1 MKSYWQSYQSN
12 LHKKNG
18 ALSIANDEL
27 EMLMQKLAFF
37 LPSQQ
42 ALLRSFYLPIYGA
55 LWGLLMALVRLAHD
69 IQISHMAFL
78 STLFIDMLLLSLIAY
93 IGLFVYE
100 SIRPM
105 LFNLHHLVACVWV
118 TVIFSLSALLVGLLA
133 HVALPLLLYGHVA
146 DVFYALVNIL
156 IEIIITTGITIL
168 FLLYYLKRH
177 QDLMMLQK
185 MFDIEVAMQ
194 NDQIKARI
202 APHFLF
208 NTINGL
214 VSLVETNPDKAI
226 IMLGNVSELF
236 RVSFSKFKE
245 IGMDTEIHVCKVFL
259 EIDDM
264 RFQNKLKV
272 KWHLPD
278 EDTLY
283 DMTIC
288 GMTLQSVIEK
298 LLNQVVEH
306 TVEEIELIISMT
318 WQNHKVNI
326 DVSLQLPKDLLMM
339 RHDLLDRLDFSIQE
353 RKLQVFFG
361 NQASI
366 ITNIHDNHIVTNIQY
381 CLFDTAVDNDV
392 CKTWQME

>member
-12 LHKKNG
+12 LNKKNG

-118 TVIFSLSALLVGLLA
+118 TLIFIVSALLVGLLA
-133 HVALPLLLYGHVA
+133 HVALPLLIYGHVA
-146 DVFYALVNIL
+146 DVSYALANIL
-156 IEIIITTGITIL
+156 IDIVITTGIIIL

-214 VSLVETNPDKAI
+214 VSLVETNPDKAVV
-226 IMLGNVSELF
+226 MLGNVSELF
-236 RVSFSKFKE
+236 RASFSKFKE

-264 RFQNKLKV
+264 RFQNRLKV
-272 KWHLPD
+272 SWDLPD

-381 CLFDTAVDNDV
+381 CLFDTAVDHDV

>member
-118 TVIFSLSALLVGLLA
+118 TLIFIVSALLVGLLA

-156 IEIIITTGITIL
+156 IEIIITTGIIIL

-214 VSLVETNPDKAI
+214 VSLVETNPDKAVV
-226 IMLGNVSELF
+226 MLGNVSELF
-236 RVSFSKFKE
+236 RASFSKFKE

-264 RFQNKLKV
+264 RFQNRLKV
-272 KWHLPD
+272 SWDLPD

-306 TVEEIELIISMT
+306 TVEEIELKITMT
-318 WQNHKVNI
+318 WQNHQVNI
-326 DVSLQLPKDLLMM
+326 EVHLQLPKALLMM

-366 ITNIHDNHIVTNIQY
+366 ITNVHDNHIVTNIQY
-381 CLFDTAVDNDV
+381 CLFDTAADNDI

>member
-118 TVIFSLSALLVGLLA
+118 TLIFIVSALLVGLLA

-156 IEIIITTGITIL
+156 IEIIITTGIIIL

-214 VSLVETNPDKAI
+214 VSLVETNPDKAVV
-226 IMLGNVSELF
+226 MLGNVSELF
-236 RVSFSKFKE
+236 RASFSKFKE

-264 RFQNKLKV
+264 RFQNRLKV
-272 KWHLPD
+272 SWDLPD

-306 TVEEIELIISMT
+306 TVEEIELKITMT
-318 WQNHKVNI
+318 WQNHQVNI
-326 DVSLQLPKDLLMM
+326 EVHLQLPKALLMM

>member
-12 LHKKNG
+12 LNKKNG

-118 TVIFSLSALLVGLLA
+118 TLIFIVSALLVGLLA
-133 HVALPLLLYGHVA
+133 HVALPLLIYGHVA
-146 DVFYALVNIL
+146 DVSYALANIL
-156 IEIIITTGITIL
+156 IDIVITTGIIIL

-214 VSLVETNPDKAI
+214 VSLVETNPDKAVV
-226 IMLGNVSELF
+226 MLGNVSELF
-236 RVSFSKFKE
+236 RASFSKFKE

-264 RFQNKLKV
+264 RFQNRLKV

-381 CLFDTAVDNDV
+381 CLFDTAADNDI

>member
-118 TVIFSLSALLVGLLA
+118 TLIFIVSALLVGLLA

-156 IEIIITTGITIL
+156 IEIIITTGIIIL

-214 VSLVETNPDKAI
+214 VSLVETNPDKAVV
-226 IMLGNVSELF
+226 MLGNVSELF
-236 RVSFSKFKE
+236 RASFSKFKE

-264 RFQNKLKV
+264 RFQNRLKV
-272 KWHLPD
+272 SWDLPD

-306 TVEEIELIISMT
+306 TVEEIELKITMT
-318 WQNHKVNI
+318 WQNHQVNI
-326 DVSLQLPKDLLMM
+326 EVHLQLPKALLMM

-381 CLFDTAVDNDV
+381 CLFDTAADNDI